1 MYRIALLIIAI
12 LASIF
17 GGSLAVAEERL
28 GVLEVSDLFLEPR
41 FQYEEGSV
49 GGFEPGNSLV
59 SFRWIRDQVV
69 SATITAGTQEL
80 IGRPRRYVPESSD
93 ELTLAEAFIEARS
106 SLGTFR
112 FGRIALPF
120 GTESGRAES
129 TLRFTRSRLF
139 RERWLG
145 LRDQGLSY
153 SVEHRG
159 FFNDW
164 AVHNGES
171 GNSLDNQTWL
181 TARWGWAD
189 EKQFTGF
196 SGATGHTRPSST
208 QVDPLSPQRT
218 IGDAGL
224 DPNLDSKIR
233 FGNIFY
239 TYEGFPFGWGIEATA
254 GETRQAGQTSLLRAA
269 HVDAQYYVT
278 RNVSFLARWDFLE
291 PSDKIADDRV
301 EDSTLGMAWRG
312 WYETS
317 TLYFFAS
324 RVGIQGS
331 NENNHQLLI
340 VWRLTPIGRG
350 EQ

>member
-1 MYRIALLIIAI
+1 MFRHGLAAIAI
-12 LASIF
+12 LASAF
-17 GGSLAVAEERL
+17 VSSSAFAEERL
-28 GVLEVSDLFLEPR
+28 GTLEVSDLFLEPR
-41 FQYEEGSV
+41 FGYEEGSF

-69 SATITAGTQEL
+69 SATVTAGTQEL
-80 IGRPRRYVPESSD
+80 VGRPRRYVPESSD

-106 SLGTFR
+106 SLGIFR
-112 FGRIALPF
+112 FGRISLPF
-120 GTESGRAES
+120 GTESGRPES
-129 TLRFTRSRLF
+129 ALRFTRSRLM

-171 GNSLDNQTWL
+171 GRSLDNQTWI

-196 SGATGHTRPSST
+196 SGSTGRTKPSST
-208 QVDPLSPQRT
+208 QVTSAPLRT
-218 IGDAGL
+218 TADAGL
-224 DPNLDSKIR
+224 DPNLDAKIR
-233 FGNIFY
+233 FGNVFY

-278 RNVSFLARWDFLE
+278 HNVSFLARWDYLE
-291 PSDKIADDRV
+291 PSNKILDDRV
-301 EDSTLGMAWRG
+301 EDSTIGMSWRG

-317 TLYFFAS
+317 TLYFFLS
-324 RVGIQGS
+324 RVGIQGTQD
-331 NENNHQLLI
+331 NNHQALI
-340 VWRLTPIGRG
+340 VWRLTPVGRG
-350 EQ
+350 EK